1 MLRRTGASPSDPG
14 GMSTSSPVRAPQPPP
29 PGPQRP
35 TRPVAPGHLEW
46 LRHEVVDWQRD
57 GLIEPHQAQALVGRY
72 HATRTLSLARLLLAL
87 GAVFVGFGLIWLV
100 AANLDRLTPLSRFG
114 VVAAIWA
121 AVTVGAELLAV
132 RLAHGG
138 PVPSP
143 VVHAGRLLAA
153 LLLGAAVFQAAQS
166 LQVPAYEP
174 RLVGVW
180 ALGALLHGYL
190 VRAAAPVVLGVTAGF
205 AWLVWSAALDEPTVL
220 GVLLVV
226 CAAGVAAV
234 AVATLHDRSGPPA
247 PGAPDLATPWRVA
260 GVVVLLGALFVAAL
274 PFVEGDAAVWT
285 PRLVITV
292 AVATL
297 LAVAAVVVTWRSRGS
312 EAIPGR
318 RTPLPWLAWEPLV
331 AVGVTGLA
339 VLLVL
344 WDAGADASD
353 VGLVDWAHAAVAVLG
368 YLAVSAGVAALGVLR
383 DRTELTVIALVAL
396 VLFTT
401 VQSFAVFAQIVD
413 GAWLFLLMGLVLAGS
428 GWLADRARRQLAKTL
443 SDAADSPTASPHP
456 TVRSEQGDLR

>member
-1 MLRRTGASPSDPG
+1 M
-14 GMSTSSPVRAPQPPP
+14 RAPQPPP
-29 PGPQRP
+29 PDPQRP

-46 LRHEVVDWQRD
+46 LRSEVVDWQRE
-57 GLIEPHQAQALVGRY
+57 GLIDPVQAQALVGRY
-72 HATRTLSLARLLLAL
+72 RATRTLGLARLLLAL

-100 AANLDRLTPLSRFG
+100 AANLDRLTPLTRFG
-114 VVAAIWA
+114 AVAAIWV
-121 AVTVGAELLAV
+121 AVTVGAELLAL
-132 RLAHGG
+132 RRAHGG

-153 LLLGAAVFQAAQS
+153 LLFGAVVFQAAQS

-190 VRAAAPVVLGVTAGF
+190 VRAAAPVVLGVVGGF
-205 AWLVWSAALDEPTVL
+205 TWLVWSAALDEPTVL
-220 GVLLVV
+220 GVLLVI
-226 CAAGVAAV
+226 CSAGVGAIAV
-234 AVATLHDRSGPPA
+234 GTLHDRSGPRLV
-247 PGAPDLATPWRVA
+247 GAPDLATPWRVA
-260 GVVVLLGALFVAAL
+260 GVVALLGALFAAAL

-285 PRLVITV
+285 PRLVVTV

-297 LAVAAVVVTWRSRGS
+297 LAIAAVVVTWRSRGG
-312 EAIPGR
+312 EAGPGR
-318 RTPLPWLAWEPLV
+318 RTPLPWLAWEPL
-331 AVGVTGLA
+331 AALGVTGLA

-344 WDAGADASD
+344 WDAGADADD
-353 VGLVDWAHAAVAVLG
+353 VGLVDWAHAALAVLG
-368 YLAVSAGVAALGVLR
+368 YLAVSAGVAALGALR

-428 GWLADRARRQLAKTL
+428 GWLADRGRRRLAKTL
-443 SDAADSPTASPHP
+443 GESGPEPDDAAGRPTSDPTARPD
-456 TVRSEQGDLR
+456 QGDPR